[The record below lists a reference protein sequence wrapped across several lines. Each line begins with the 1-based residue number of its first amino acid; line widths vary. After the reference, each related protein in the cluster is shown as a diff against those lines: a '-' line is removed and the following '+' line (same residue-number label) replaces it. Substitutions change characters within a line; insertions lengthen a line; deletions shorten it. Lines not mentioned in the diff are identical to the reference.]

1 MSLTKTISSISES
14 NKALFTT
21 LSRSYNKYSY
31 LIGYFFILILVFIA
45 SLRYKTGTDY
55 ESYSSIWRSVLPL
68 NKAIEE
74 GHFGADYL
82 EFGFLLFTSFIKIFS
97 ENSLIFFTSMSFLT
111 LVILYKG
118 LHKLS
123 NINIYIAITLYFMMF
138 YMGYV
143 FNGMRQA
150 VSMSLLIYSLTY
162 IINGNLKK
170 TFIITAIATSFHS
183 TGFLIIISYFLT
195 RININIILY
204 FLIGLV
210 LSIIFY
216 YFNFLGSII
225 DLLVGGKFSHYI
237 EFWGDTSLFQ
247 MTTRILLAIFFMFI
261 SIKVIKTNFFINI
274 TNLFTWFFYIYCFVG
289 CKYDGNKI

>member
-1 MSLTKTISSISES
+1 
-14 NKALFTT
+14 
-21 LSRSYNKYSY
+21 
-31 LIGYFFILILVFIA
+31 
-45 SLRYKTGTDY
+45 
-55 ESYSSIWRSVLPL
+55 
-68 NKAIEE
+68 
-74 GHFGADYL
+74 
-82 EFGFLLFTSFIKIFS
+82 
-97 ENSLIFFTSMSFLT
+97 MSFLT

-274 TNLFTWFFYIYCFVG
+274 TKIYLLGFFIYIALLDANMMATRFNMFFRVLEIVMFSMVLYQSKFVLNRIIVFIFAFSLAILTFYLDIMNDDNIYQTLF
-289 CKYDGNKI
+289 